1 MPAIHLLMASPQLK
15 LRFVP
20 FLCDSPATGLLL
32 LLLPRVCTSGCPTPH
47 SRRAQ
52 CKSQRQR
59 AAQRGPGLPL
69 DLLMSVLCLVTQG
82 WGLPFIS
89 LLGF

>member
-1 MPAIHLLMASPQLK
+1 MTVTAVDALGVDFRLSNPTLPEGTRQ
-15 LRFVP
+15 VP
-20 FLCDSPATGLLL
+20 EAAGQPRGLL
-32 LLLPRVCTSGCPTPH
+32 
-47 SRRAQ
+47 
-52 CKSQRQR
+52 
-59 AAQRGPGLPL
+59 GLPL